1 MEKLKYT
8 KAPSIIWGITEL
20 TANERILLFNLAY
33 LEKDGKINTTQAYL
47 GKTINMAQSNVSKNI
62 KSLKKKG
69 YISYS
74 PSFKTINTYIINWKK
89 IESQCTNEDY
99 INNNI
104 EDKEMEIFKTVI
116 IETKEDINNTPT
128 YSTSEITDEER
139 ANEFINKHKVDAY
152 RLYYNLQV
160 LRVIRIDGK
169 NTDADD
175 KKYYDVLLPKW
186 KALWDDFGGFDQT
199 ANVRKIVMEKY
210 NQRYVKDVKEYGEFL
225 PLNYGYKQAI

>member
-1 MEKLKYT
+1 M
-8 KAPSIIWGITEL
+8 G
-20 TANERILLFNLAY
+20 
-33 LEKDGKINTTQAYL
+33 
-47 GKTINMAQSNVSKNI
+47 
-62 KSLKKKG
+62 
-69 YISYS
+69 
-74 PSFKTINTYIINWKK
+74 K
-89 IESQCTNEDY
+89 IESQGVNEDY

-128 YSTSEITDEER
+128 DCSSVEMTDEER

-160 LRVIRIDGK
+160 LRVIRLNGK

-186 KALWDDFGGFDQT
+186 KALWEDFGGIDQT
-199 ANVRKIVMEKY
+199 ANVRKIVIEKY
-210 NQRYVKDVKEYGEFL
+210 NQRYVKDIKKYGEFL
-225 PLNYGYKQAI
+225 PSNYGYK